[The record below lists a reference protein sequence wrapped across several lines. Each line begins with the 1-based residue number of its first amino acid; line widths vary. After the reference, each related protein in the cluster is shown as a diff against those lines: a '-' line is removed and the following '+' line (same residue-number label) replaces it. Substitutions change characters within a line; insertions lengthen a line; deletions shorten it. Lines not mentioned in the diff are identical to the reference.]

1 MNTLFIVWI
10 RLTPNCRVL
19 LHHQRSTT
27 CSSFSRTI
35 KKCLNHSSCIC
46 NRTFGVTFWRQSN
59 SRLVLI
65 FIFCFGG
72 DVLGFVL
79 FLLSPLTLKKC
90 HRILNR
96 VNLTEKSW
104 TQNDLCWIKAF
115 YTRNVLAHI
124 VPWKLQVL
132 LEKNATVDT
141 LKPILRWFAVMQ
153 IYTKRWKDNADRCD
167 IYTTINFFHHS
178 SFVANKYFNSRRA
191 RNTMRLTANLL
202 FCSTVLV
209 YGVSL
214 QFAK

>member
-19 LHHQRSTT
+19 LRHQLQRSTT

-35 KKCLNHSSCIC
+35 KKRLNHIHSCTC
-46 NRTFGVTFWRQSN
+46 NQTLGVTFWRQTD

-65 FIFCFGG
+65 FLFCFGG
-72 DVLGFVL
+72 GVLGFVL

-104 TQNDLCWIKAF
+104 TRNDLCWIKVF
-115 YTRNVLAHI
+115 NTRNVLAHI

-132 LEKNATVDT
+132 LEKNATVDIHFKAYIT
-141 LKPILRWFAVMQ
+141 LVCG
-153 IYTKRWKDNADRCD
+153 Y
-167 IYTTINFFHHS
+167 
-178 SFVANKYFNSRRA
+178 
-191 RNTMRLTANLL
+191 ANL
-202 FCSTVLV
+202 
-209 YGVSL
+209 Y
-214 QFAK
+214 QAMKR